1 MFNKLFGAVGSALN
15 WFNTK
20 KFPDGSVMRQIGRDE
35 VLYQKMD
42 GRSVVMYVFITGTG
56 AEFGRILAKE
66 SIRKWSEP
74 YSHEKISES
83 EQQQIIA
90 RLMSYFKRDKIGLLK
105 GT

>member
-1 MFNKLFGAVGSALN
+1 MFNKLLEVTNSTLN

-42 GRSVVMYVFITGTG
+42 GRSVVMYVFITGKG
-56 AEFGRILAKE
+56 AEFGRILAIE

-74 YSHEKISES
+74 YSHDT
-83 EQQQIIA
+83 A
-90 RLMSYFKRDKIGLLK
+90 NATR
-105 GT
+105 